1 MTDAAVLPPGEI
13 RIDSS
18 GRRQYSVEYKRRL
31 AQLTL
36 EPGASVAGIALRHRL
51 NANQLFKWRR
61 WYLRQPGRTVAEP
74 VPTPAAMLL
83 PVVVAPADRAPA
95 EPAAVVATTERDAEP
110 PPTEPGQIEIALGR
124 MRVRVTGPVDPA
136 LLETILTCIHR
147 R

>member
-1 MTDAAVLPPGEI
+1 MMDAAVLPPGVI
-13 RIDSS
+13 RIDTS
-18 GRRQYSVEYKRRL
+18 GRRQYSVEYKQRL

-36 EPGASVAGIALRHRL
+36 EPGASVAGIALQHRL

-61 WYLRQPGRTVAEP
+61 WYLRQLGLTVAGP

-83 PVVVAPADRAPA
+83 PVVVAPADRPPT
-95 EPAAVVATTERDAEP
+95 EPTAVVATTERDVEP

-124 MRVRVTGPVDPA
+124 TRVRVTGAVDPA
-136 LLETILTCIHR
+136 LLETILTHLQR

>member
-1 MTDAAVLPPGEI
+1 MTDAAVLPPGVI

-61 WYLRQPGRTVAEP
+61 WYLLQRGSTVAA
-74 VPTPAAMLL
+74 TLL
-83 PVVVAPADRAPA
+83 PVVVAPA

-124 MRVRVTGPVDPA
+124 TRVRVTGAVDPA
-136 LLETILTCIHR
+136 LLETLLTHLQR

>member
-1 MTDAAVLPPGEI
+1 
-13 RIDSS
+13 

-61 WYLRQPGRTVAEP
+61 WYLLQPGSTVAA
-74 VPTPAAMLL
+74 TLL
-83 PVVVAPADRAPA
+83 PVVVAPA

-124 MRVRVTGPVDPA
+124 MRVRVTGPVDPV
-136 LLETILTCIHR
+136 LLETILTHLHR

>member
-1 MTDAAVLPPGEI
+1 MTDAAVLPPGVI

-61 WYLRQPGRTVAEP
+61 WYLLQRGSTVAA
-74 VPTPAAMLL
+74 TLL
-83 PVVVAPADRAPA
+83 PVVVAPA

-124 MRVRVTGPVDPA
+124 MRVRVTGPVDPV
-136 LLETILTCIHR
+136 LLETILTHLHR

>member
-1 MTDAAVLPPGEI
+1 MTDAAVLPPGVI

-61 WYLRQPGRTVAEP
+61 WYLLQRGSTVAA
-74 VPTPAAMLL
+74 TLL

-124 MRVRVTGPVDPA
+124 MRVRVTGPVDPV
-136 LLETILTCIHR
+136 LLETLLTHLHR

>member
-1 MTDAAVLPPGEI
+1 MTDAAVLPPGVI

-61 WYLRQPGRTVAEP
+61 WYLLQRGSTVAA
-74 VPTPAAMLL
+74 TLL

-124 MRVRVTGPVDPA
+124 MRVRVTGPVDPV
-136 LLETILTCIHR
+136 LLETILTHLHR

>member
-1 MTDAAVLPPGEI
+1 MTDAAVLPPGVI

-61 WYLRQPGRTVAEP
+61 WYLLQRGSTVAA
-74 VPTPAAMLL
+74 TLL

-124 MRVRVTGPVDPA
+124 IRVRVTGPVDPV
-136 LLETILTCIHR
+136 LLETLLTHLHR

>member
-1 MTDAAVLPPGEI
+1 MTDAAVLPPGVI

-61 WYLRQPGRTVAEP
+61 WYLLQRGSTVAA
-74 VPTPAAMLL
+74 TLL
-83 PVVVAPADRAPA
+83 PVVVAPA
-95 EPAAVVATTERDAEP
+95 EPATVVATTERDAEP

-124 MRVRVTGPVDPA
+124 MRVRVTGPVDPV
-136 LLETILTCIHR
+136 LLETILTHLHR

>member
-1 MTDAAVLPPGEI
+1 MTDAAVLPPGVI

-61 WYLRQPGRTVAEP
+61 WYLLQRGSTVAA
-74 VPTPAAMLL
+74 TLL

-124 MRVRVTGPVDPA
+124 IRVRVTGAVDPA
-136 LLETILTCIHR
+136 LLETLLTHLQR

>member
-1 MTDAAVLPPGEI
+1 MTDEAVLPPGVI

-61 WYLRQPGRTVAEP
+61 WYLLQRGSTVAA
-74 VPTPAAMLL
+74 TLL
-83 PVVVAPADRAPA
+83 PVVVAPA

-124 MRVRVTGPVDPA
+124 MRVRVTGPVDPV
-136 LLETILTCIHR
+136 LLETILTHLHR